1 MPQRNPAAFFVD
13 KAKKRARTCYKVTA
27 MSGHSYIMKWI
38 PMESQK
44 GKRRELTFSS
54 YKKMATSPFLIAIK
68 NFTAS
73 FRCKKQA

>member
-44 GKRRELTFSS
+44 GKRSV
-54 YKKMATSPFLIAIK
+54 YFL
-68 NFTAS
+68 FL
-73 FRCKKQA
+73 